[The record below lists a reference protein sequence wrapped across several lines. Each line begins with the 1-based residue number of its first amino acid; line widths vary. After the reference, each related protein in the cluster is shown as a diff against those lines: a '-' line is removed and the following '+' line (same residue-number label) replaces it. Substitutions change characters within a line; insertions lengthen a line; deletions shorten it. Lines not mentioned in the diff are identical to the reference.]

1 MVMHAC
7 MGPSSAMDC
16 YTACSRVL
24 GSWSF
29 VGMFL
34 VLGQG
39 ERPSANDSMQSQ
51 QKIESIHAC
60 VHGDARAMW
69 VARSEESNATSQGPT
84 APGESRGP
92 RTKSD
97 GHARFMHKE
106 QSTLQEAK
114 SQGPRTKSQ
123 GTRAKDQ
130 EPKTKTLPCMDPP
143 PSIIYIYI
151 YMCVVPGSQ
160 FSKFQI
166 SRFPGLRSFNFPDSL
181 ILSDKLSD
189 PNLTPFPT
197 HAHMHAGTT
206 YFARSPR
213 WHMHYKVRGPQSPW
227 DQGPWMQ
234 EPWTKSHGLQGARTK
249 YIPKATYLK
258 SQGPRA
264 KDREPRNNQC
274 IHKRYLYRHHH
285 SA

>member
-1 MVMHAC
+1 
-7 MGPSSAMDC
+7 
-16 YTACSRVL
+16 
-24 GSWSF
+24 
-29 VGMFL
+29 
-34 VLGQG
+34 
-39 ERPSANDSMQSQ
+39 MQSQ
-51 QKIESIHAC
+51 QKIARMHAC
-60 VHGDARAMW
+60 VHGDARAMQ
-69 VARSEESNATSQGPT
+69 AMESQQ
-84 APGESRGP
+84 P
-92 RTKSD
+92 RTQEHHTMNQLRTKRD
-97 GHARFMHKE
+97 GPCKIHAQRTKYTAG
-106 QSTLQEAK
+106 SQEPGTKDQEPRNK
-114 SQGPRTKSQ
+114 SQGPR
-123 GTRAKDQ
+123 AKDQ
-130 EPKTKTLPCMDPP
+130 DFAMHGPTAE
-143 PSIIYIYI
+143 YHIYI

-249 YIPKATYLK
+249 YIYTKSHISQEPGTQ

-264 KDREPRNNQC
+264 KEQPM
-274 IHKRYLYRHHH
+274 H
-285 SA
+285 SQEIFI

>member
-1 MVMHAC
+1 
-7 MGPSSAMDC
+7 
-16 YTACSRVL
+16 
-24 GSWSF
+24 
-29 VGMFL
+29 MFL

-69 VARSEESNATSQGPT
+69 VARSDYKNQMPRARVQQRLARAEDQGPRAMAMQDSCT
-84 APGESRGP
+84 KNKVHCRKPRARDQGP
-92 RTKSD
+92 R
-97 GHARFMHKE
+97 AKE
-106 QSTLQEAK
+106 QE
-114 SQGPRTKSQ
+114 PRTKSQ
-123 GTRAKDQ
+123 RPRLCHAWTHRRV
-130 EPKTKTLPCMDPP
+130 
-143 PSIIYIYI
+143 SYIYI

>member
-1 MVMHAC
+1 M
-7 MGPSSAMDC
+7 
-16 YTACSRVL
+16 
-24 GSWSF
+24 
-29 VGMFL
+29 
-34 VLGQG
+34 Q
-39 ERPSANDSMQSQ
+39 DSCT
-51 QKIESIHAC
+51 KNK
-60 VHGDARAMW
+60 VHCRKPRARD
-69 VARSEESNATSQGPT
+69 QGPR
-84 APGESRGP
+84 A
-92 RTKSD
+92 
-97 GHARFMHKE
+97 KE
-106 QSTLQEAK
+106 QE
-114 SQGPRTKSQ
+114 PRTKSQ
-123 GTRAKDQ
+123 RPRLCHAWTHRRV
-130 EPKTKTLPCMDPP
+130 
-143 PSIIYIYI
+143 SYIYI
-151 YMCVVPGSQ
+151 YVCVVPGSQ

>member
-7 MGPSSAMDC
+7 MGPSSAIDC

-51 QKIESIHAC
+51 QKIESIHSC

-69 VARSEESNATSQGPT
+69 VATSEESNATSQGPT

-151 YMCVVPGSQ
+151 YIYIYVCRSGIPI
-160 FSKFQI
+160 FQI
-166 SRFPGLRSFNFPDSL
+166 SDFPISRSPEFQLSRFADFVGQTLRSQPDP
-181 ILSDKLSD
+181 I
-189 PNLTPFPT
+189 PNPCT
-197 HAHMHAGTT
+197 HACRDHIL
-206 YFARSPR
+206 R
-213 WHMHYKVRGPQSPW
+213 K
-227 DQGPWMQ
+227 
-234 EPWTKSHGLQGARTK
+234 EPSLA
-249 YIPKATYLK
+249 YAL
-258 SQGPRA
+258 
-264 KDREPRNNQC
+264 
-274 IHKRYLYRHHH
+274 
-285 SA
+285 

>member
-39 ERPSANDSMQSQ
+39 ERPSANDSMHSAWR
-51 QKIESIHAC
+51 E
-60 VHGDARAMW
+60 
-69 VARSEESNATSQGPT
+69 
-84 APGESRGP
+84 P
-92 RTKSD
+92 RTKD
-97 GHARFMHKE
+97 QERWPCKIHAQRTKYTAG
-106 QSTLQEAK
+106 SQEPGTKDQEPRKK
-114 SQGPRTKSQ
+114 SQGPR
-123 GTRAKDQ
+123 AKDQ
-130 EPKTKTLPCMDPP
+130 DFAMHGPTAE
-143 PSIIYIYI
+143 YHIYI